1 MTRVSAHTQQTLQ
14 VACPRRAKNKGLKV
28 TSPSFER
35 TILVDSDPRP
45 LNLVSTTS
53 QPDLNTS
60 HGARAHS
67 GGGPPTGAHHG
78 HAPLLSFA
86 AHKLWDLAS
95 RLSYGS
101 MPTRSGPMNR
111 AGSNAPEPH
120 HAHFAG
126 GPGMAAPLNEL
137 GNRVPRTRRY
147 IALWLALACITA
159 IVILAPS
166 VPVAIYQPRLSV
178 AIGAVSGVIGLA
190 LLQLGL
196 LRFRVLRRPIDLHI
210 GLAFGVLATGDL
222 FAAFAASPVNAGTVP
237 LENAYYFTLLV
248 RAIAIALFL
257 LGLAS
262 TYETLGAWSTRI
274 GRVCAALFGV
284 MAFALIFSSDD
295 NLPPLVDPSVRTL
308 LASGQ
313 PIPDLLPGQHP
324 TLVLANVALSVAL
337 LACASGYTGAAHR
350 LRDSHL
356 AALGAGLV
364 LIFFGQVQAI
374 LFPSLP
380 TEYVA
385 SGDLFRL
392 VAYGLLLSYVMS
404 QTAQDFAATATH
416 NERLRLSRELHDGLA
431 QQLAMLRLR
440 LGHVTELTTPSD
452 PRSHDLEVA
461 QRVLESATS
470 EARRAIAALRYES
483 VPWDHFGSALFAF
496 SEQFSLTHD
505 VDARVWIEPSQ
516 LLLDSQVQGDVLRI
530 LQEAFSNAAR
540 HGQAKRIE
548 AVMAPRG
555 DALSVTIWD
564 DGTGFDPAHAAR
576 GVGLRS
582 MAERVE
588 LQHGRLVLTSRA
600 GSGTKIQA
608 WLPLRASAPE
618 SI

>member
-1 MTRVSAHTQQTLQ
+1 MHRSSASLHTSSGSRPTSSVWESADQ
-14 VACPRRAKNKGLKV
+14 VR
-28 TSPSFER
+28 
-35 TILVDSDPRP
+35 SDEPGR
-45 LNLVSTTS
+45 
-53 QPDLNTS
+53 
-60 HGARAHS
+60 
-67 GGGPPTGAHHG
+67 
-78 HAPLLSFA
+78 
-86 AHKLWDLAS
+86 S
-95 RLSYGS
+95 R
-101 MPTRSGPMNR
+101 
-111 AGSNAPEPH
+111 APEPH
-120 HAHFAG
+120 HARFTG
-126 GPGMAAPLNEL
+126 GPGIAGPLSARVS
-137 GNRVPRTRRY
+137 RVPPTRRY
-147 IALWLALACITA
+147 VALWLVLASITA
-159 IVILAPS
+159 IVILVPS
-166 VPVAIYQPRLSV
+166 VPVAMYQPRLSV
-178 AIGAVSGVIGLA
+178 AIGAVSGVIGLG

-196 LRFRVLRRPIDLHI
+196 LRFRVLRRPIDLYV
-210 GLAFGVLATGDL
+210 GLAFGVLATSDL
-222 FAAFAASPVNAGTVP
+222 FAAVAASPVSVGIVP
-237 LENAYYFTLLV
+237 LENAYYFILLA
-248 RAIAIALFL
+248 RAAAVALFL
-257 LGLAS
+257 SGLAS
-262 TYETLGAWSTRI
+262 THETHGAWSTWI
-274 GRVCAALFGV
+274 GHVCAALFGV
-284 MAFALIFSSDD
+284 IAVAIVFSSTDL
-295 NLPPLVDPSVRTL
+295 LPPLVDPSVRTL

-324 TLVLANVALSVAL
+324 TLVLANVALSIAL
-337 LACASGYTGAAHR
+337 LACAVGYTRAAHR
-350 LRDSHL
+350 LGDSHL

-364 LIFFGQVQAI
+364 LIFFGQVHAI
-374 LFPSLP
+374 SFPSLP

-404 QTAQDFAATATH
+404 RTAQDFAATATH

-470 EARRAIAALRYES
+470 ETRRAIAALRYES

-496 SEQFSLTHD
+496 SEEFSLTHD

-548 AVMAPRG
+548 AVIAPRG
-555 DALSVTIWD
+555 DALSVTIRD
-564 DGTGFDPAHAAR
+564 DGTGFDPAHAAL

-588 LQHGRLVLTSRA
+588 RQHGRMVLTSRA

>member
-1 MTRVSAHTQQTLQ
+1 MTGLHHSSASLHTSSGPGATTFVWKSADQD
-14 VACPRRAKNKGLKV
+14 
-28 TSPSFER
+28 SPLEPER
-35 TILVDSDPRP
+35 TSTLEPQHADSVNERG
-45 LNLVSTTS
+45 VV
-53 QPDLNTS
+53 
-60 HGARAHS
+60 
-67 GGGPPTGAHHG
+67 
-78 HAPLLSFA
+78 
-86 AHKLWDLAS
+86 
-95 RLSYGS
+95 
-101 MPTRSGPMNR
+101 
-111 AGSNAPEPH
+111 
-120 HAHFAG
+120 
-126 GPGMAAPLNEL
+126 APLNEF
-137 GNRVPRTRRY
+137 GNSVPPTRRY
-147 IALWLALACITA
+147 VALWLVLASITA
-159 IVILAPS
+159 IVILVPS
-166 VPVAIYQPRLSV
+166 VPVAMYQPRLSV

-196 LRFRVLRRPIDLHI
+196 LRFRVLRRPIDLYV
-210 GLAFGVLATGDL
+210 GLAFGVLATSDL
-222 FAAFAASPVNAGTVP
+222 FAAVAASPVSVGIVP
-237 LENAYYFTLLV
+237 LENAYYFILLA
-248 RAIAIALFL
+248 RAAAVALFL
-257 LGLAS
+257 SGLAS
-262 TYETLGAWSTRI
+262 THKTHRAWSTWI

-284 MAFALIFSSDD
+284 IAVAIVFSSTDL
-295 NLPPLVDPSVRTL
+295 LPPLVDPSVRTL

-324 TLVLANVALSVAL
+324 TLVLANVALSIAL
-337 LACASGYTGAAHR
+337 LACAVGYTRAAHR
-350 LRDSHL
+350 LGDSHL

-364 LIFFGQVQAI
+364 LIFFGQAHAI
-374 LFPSLP
+374 SFPSLP

-392 VAYGLLLSYVMS
+392 VAYGLLLSHVMS
-404 QTAQDFAATATH
+404 RTAQDFAATATH

-470 EARRAIAALRYES
+470 EARRAIASLRYES
-483 VPWDHFGSALFAF
+483 VTWDHFGSALFAF
-496 SEQFSLTHD
+496 SEEFSLTHD

-564 DGTGFDPAHAAR
+564 DGTGFDPAHATR

-588 LQHGRLVLTSRA
+588 RQHGRLVLTSRA